1 VIVDLIGFGIVMPVL
16 PFFARE
22 FGASAAQLGLLLMAY
37 AAAQFAFAPLWGR
50 LSDRVGRRP
59 VLLATIAGTAVAL
72 LATGL
77 ARSLVWLFAAR
88 VLAGAFAAN
97 VSVASAYIA
106 DVTDESER
114 TRWMGLLGASFGVG
128 FLLGPAIGGVL
139 APYGYAVPLL
149 AAAGLAGAN
158 WLHALVSL
166 AEPERHAPAER
177 TALSRSGV
185 LRDPLIRRLCVANG
199 VFSVAVA
206 QLETIFAFFML
217 DRFGYD
223 AQHVAGILV
232 AMALVMGAV
241 QGGAIKTLAA
251 RFGERRLAVGGSLL
265 LAASFAALPA
275 QHRVAWLLLP
285 LGLAAIG
292 RAVVQPSLLSMTSRA
307 AEPAQRGTV
316 MGAFQASASLARVV
330 GPLAAGVLYD
340 VAQATPF
347 LLASLLLAA
356 TAALAAALPDRDAAT
371 RIAAQEGAWT
381 SRSSPR

>member
-1 VIVDLIGFGIVMPVL
+1 
-16 PFFARE
+16 
-22 FGASAAQLGLLLMAY
+22 
-37 AAAQFAFAPLWGR
+37 
-50 LSDRVGRRP
+50 
-59 VLLATIAGTAVAL
+59 
-72 LATGL
+72 
-77 ARSLVWLFAAR
+77 
-88 VLAGAFAAN
+88 
-97 VSVASAYIA
+97 
-106 DVTDESER
+106 
-114 TRWMGLLGASFGVG
+114 
-128 FLLGPAIGGVL
+128 
-139 APYGYAVPLL
+139 
-149 AAAGLAGAN
+149 
-158 WLHALVSL
+158 
-166 AEPERHAPAER
+166 
-177 TALSRSGV
+177 
-185 LRDPLIRRLCVANG
+185 
-199 VFSVAVA
+199 
-206 QLETIFAFFML
+206 
-217 DRFGYD
+217 
-223 AQHVAGILV
+223 VAGILV